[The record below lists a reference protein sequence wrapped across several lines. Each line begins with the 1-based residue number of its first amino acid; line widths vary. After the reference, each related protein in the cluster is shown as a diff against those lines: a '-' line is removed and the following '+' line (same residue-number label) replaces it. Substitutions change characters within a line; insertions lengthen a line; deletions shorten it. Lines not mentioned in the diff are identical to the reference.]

1 MARLKFVVYP
11 LIFCLALYGV
21 VVLLKYSG
29 FSIVFQESASMP
41 VGYYFI
47 YPSKTIE
54 ANNIVLIDISKKLSD
69 FLISRGYLKGNKPLL
84 KEVLAVPGD
93 AVCFH
98 ESTVSVANKDFPLFK
113 LDKEGR
119 VLPKIKYCST
129 LERDEYFVIGT
140 ASEHSFDSRYFG
152 IINGDQILGKALKL

>member
-11 LIFCLALYGV
+11 LIFCLMLYGV
-21 VVLLKYSG
+21 VILLKYCG

-41 VGYYFI
+41 VGYYFV
-47 YPSKTIE
+47 YPSSSIK
-54 ANNIVLIDISKKLSD
+54 ANNIVLISVSKKLSD
-69 FLISRGYLKGNKPLL
+69 FLITRGYLKGNKPLL

-98 ESTVSVANKDFPLFK
+98 ESSVSVANKDFPLFK

-119 VLPKIKYCST
+119 MLPKIKYCST
-129 LERDEYFVIGT
+129 LKRGEYFVIGT

-152 IINGDQILGKALKL
+152 IINGEQILGIAFKL